1 MLLWSLLLTLLRQMK
16 SNFQRQESHI
26 LICCEQLDLQRISKS
41 CKMLQSRP
49 QTFENMD
56 TDSSIEISVA
66 FLTVVHDA

>member
-1 MLLWSLLLTLLRQMK
+1 
-16 SNFQRQESHI
+16 
-26 LICCEQLDLQRISKS
+26 
-41 CKMLQSRP
+41 MLQSRP